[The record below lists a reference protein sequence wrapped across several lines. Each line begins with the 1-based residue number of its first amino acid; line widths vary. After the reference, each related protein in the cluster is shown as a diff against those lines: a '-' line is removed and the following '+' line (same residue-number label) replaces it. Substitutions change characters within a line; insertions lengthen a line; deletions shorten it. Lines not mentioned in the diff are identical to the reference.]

1 MLTAL
6 DIYQQEFKKV
16 FRGYDPDEVESFLE
30 LVAASFE
37 QLTRENA
44 MLKNKVAELEEKL
57 EEYRRKEESL
67 RETLIS
73 VQKFEESTKIAAQR
87 ESELIIKRAK
97 LEAERI
103 IREAE
108 EEAER
113 IREEIERLKNLRER
127 FIAEYKALLQTHFEL
142 LAEMERRYRR
152 ETQEEQT
159 ERGGGEGEGEESGG

>member
-87 ESELIIKRAK
+87 ESLSLIHI
-97 LEAERI
+97 
-103 IREAE
+103 
-108 EEAER
+108 
-113 IREEIERLKNLRER
+113 
-127 FIAEYKALLQTHFEL
+127 
-142 LAEMERRYRR
+142 
-152 ETQEEQT
+152 
-159 ERGGGEGEGEESGG
+159 